1 MAVTIVKSNQT
12 VPTISNDAYPGT
24 DTFLFSVLQGTAFS
38 IDVAFTLD
46 DGAEPPVPV
55 PITSVSASL
64 SGGYTSVSFTTVD
77 TNPLAYKIRVAG
89 TFTNVLPG
97 ESYQLLL
104 EDGSLVTV
112 PISGLPSYRSI
123 TAWNL
128 PTSLYT
134 LLSNYSFN
142 INSGVETVTMSQYV
156 YWNINSA
163 ITAFKA
169 VVAGG
174 A

>member
-12 VPTISNDAYPGT
+12 VPTLSNDAYPGT

-46 DGAEPPVPV
+46 DGAIPPVNV
-55 PITSVSASL
+55 PITSVVPSL
-64 SGGYTSVSFTTVD
+64 SGGYGSVSFTTVD
-77 TNPLAYKIRVAG
+77 TNPSAYKIRVAG
-89 TFTNVLPG
+89 TFTNVLLG

-112 PISGLPSYRSI
+112 PVSGLPSYRSI

-128 PTSLYT
+128 PSVFSQ
-134 LLSNYSFN
+134 LLTGYSFN
-142 INSGVETVTMSQYV
+142 INSGVATATMNQYV
-156 YWNINSA
+156 YWDLNSS
-163 ITAFKA
+163 ITAFKS
-169 VVAGG
+169 VVQGSI
-174 A
+174 

>member
-46 DGAEPPVPV
+46 DGAEPPVAI
-55 PITSVSASL
+55 PITSVVPSL
-64 SGGYTSVSFTTVD
+64 SGGYSSVSFTTVD
-77 TNPLAYKIRVAG
+77 TNPSAYKIRVAG
-89 TFTNVLPG
+89 TFTNVLLG

-104 EDGSLVTV
+104 NDGSLVTV
-112 PISGLPSYRSI
+112 PVTGLPSYRSI

-128 PTSLYT
+128 PSSFSQ
-134 LLSNYSFN
+134 LLTGYSFN
-142 INSGVETVTMSQYV
+142 INSGAAIVTMSQHV
-156 YWNINSA
+156 YWSLNSA
-163 ITAFKA
+163 ITAFKS
-169 VVAGG
+169 VVQESV
-174 A
+174 